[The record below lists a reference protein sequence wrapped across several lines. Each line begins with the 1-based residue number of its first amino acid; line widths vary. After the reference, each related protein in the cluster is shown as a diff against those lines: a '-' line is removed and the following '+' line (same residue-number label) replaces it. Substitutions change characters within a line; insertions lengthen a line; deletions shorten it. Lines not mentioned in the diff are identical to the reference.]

1 MIQKKGIFLCHQT
14 LNIYYLEH
22 RTWWFDTKI
31 LIKTF
36 INIVFGKKF

>member
-1 MIQKKGIFLCHQT
+1 MIQKKGISLCHQT

-22 RTWWFDTKI
+22 RSWWFDTKI
-31 LIKTF
+31 LVKTF